1 MARAVLWLW
10 LLLNV
15 PTSGALA
22 EEPQSLGPT
31 YMGFRLGE
39 TQSEVMYKL
48 GYPPNVIG
56 AEPLGDWPGYPVY
69 DTSRNDPKNAM
80 PAGTSIEDYLE
91 WSYPQGERRIDLRFS
106 AQSQRLESVTCYSAS
121 FQNCPTLYG
130 VRLGQS
136 DTEVVEALG
145 SPSRSSITGVA
156 KILEYP
162 ALGLTLTLAKGRVYM
177 MKLSEIQRNCG

>member
-1 MARAVLWLW
+1 
-10 LLLNV
+10 
-15 PTSGALA
+15 
-22 EEPQSLGPT
+22 
-31 YMGFRLGE
+31 MGFRLGE